1 MTEIILSLVALTT
14 LPVVW
19 MWARWFGKREAR
31 EWQEAMRRTSPYQY
45 EAELEVERA

>member
-19 MWARWFGKREAR
+19 MWARLVRKTR
-31 EWQEAMRRTSPYQY
+31 SPGMAGSN
-45 EAELEVERA
+45 AED